1 MVPVLYVKFY
11 FMVNFLE
18 NWKTLG
24 RVGSN
29 DCFKMVIIFVKALTN
44 VDFIVFC
51 QKSIIFGTD
60 GTQ

>member
-1 MVPVLYVKFY
+1 
-11 FMVNFLE
+11 MVNFLE

-24 RVGSN
+24 RVGTN